1 MKVLMIHNEYA
12 AVSGEEVQFYHI
24 AGILRKNKHNVE
36 LYTRSSAEIGK
47 KLFDK
52 VKAFFTGI
60 YNPSSKK
67 KINEILDIVKPDV
80 VFVQNLFPL
89 ISPSILPK
97 LKKAGVPVV
106 MRVANYRLMCPNGLH
121 LSHGEVCERCLQ
133 SNEFWCILRN
143 CEENIFKSIGYAL
156 RNAVARIMG
165 FYTKSVS
172 AYICASQFLRNR
184 MISAGYDKKKIHVIP
199 NIVPNVEIGRR
210 EELDTDRS
218 YVAYV
223 GRISIEK
230 GIYVLLEAA
239 RMCPDIPFKLAGNI
253 NPSFR
258 LPDPLPQNV
267 QLVGFMK
274 QDDLSSFYKQS
285 RIFISTSICFETFG
299 ISVAEAMLYSKPVIV
314 SRIGVFPE
322 FVQDGVTGLL
332 TELGNAEDL
341 ADKIKYLWNRPDLC
355 HKMGEAGRERALKEY
370 SSDTYYERLMKV
382 FRAVEHI
389 NVLNVS
395 NTKAVHTSKEI

>member
-1 MKVLMIHNEYA
+1 MKILMIHNEYA
-12 AVSGEEVQFYHI
+12 AVSGEEIQFYHI
-24 AGILRKNKHNVE
+24 ADTLRTNKHEVQ
-36 LYTRSSAEIGK
+36 LYTRSSAGIEKKTFGK
-47 KLFDK
+47 IKS
-52 VKAFFTGI
+52 FFTAI
-60 YNPSSKK
+60 YNPVSRR
-67 KINEILDIVKPDV
+67 KIGKLLETLKPDI

-143 CEENIFKSIGYAL
+143 CEEDMFKSIGYAL

-165 FYTKSVS
+165 FYTRNVS
-172 AYICASQFLRNR
+172 AYICASQFLCNR
-184 MISAGYDKKKIHVIP
+184 MINAGYDKKKIHVIP

-210 EELDTDRS
+210 EELGTDRS

-223 GRISIEK
+223 GRISREK
-230 GIYVLLEAA
+230 GIYVLIEAA
-239 RMCPDIPFKLAGNI
+239 RMCPDIPFKLAGKI
-253 NPSFR
+253 NPVFR
-258 LPDPLPQNV
+258 LPEPLPQNV

-299 ISVAEAMLYSKPVIV
+299 ISVAEAMLYSNPVIV

-332 TELGNAEDL
+332 TEPGNAEDL
-341 ADKIKYLWNRPDLC
+341 ADKIKYLWSRPDLC

-370 SSDTYYERLMKV
+370 SPDTYYEELMRV
-382 FRAVEHI
+382 F
-389 NVLNVS
+389 
-395 NTKAVHTSKEI
+395 KAVVAY